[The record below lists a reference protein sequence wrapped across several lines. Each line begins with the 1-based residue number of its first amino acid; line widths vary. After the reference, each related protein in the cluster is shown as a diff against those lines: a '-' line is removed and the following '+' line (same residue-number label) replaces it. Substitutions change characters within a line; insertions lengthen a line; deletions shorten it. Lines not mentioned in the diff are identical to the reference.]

1 MTPLVVAPSSR
12 EPFSI
17 LARLHS
23 DPEMQ
28 RIFSEDRC
36 IADWVTIEVALADA
50 QAAVGV
56 IAREEAA
63 AVRAAA
69 AEVEINRAALW
80 AEAANVG
87 YPILGLVAA
96 IAARI
101 PDGVAERVHYG
112 ATTQDIMD
120 TALALA
126 LRDAL
131 GRLDELAVSV
141 GDGLA
146 GLVATHRDTV
156 MVGRTHAQQ
165 AVPTTLG
172 AKLAVFLAQVTR
184 HRERIA
190 QCLPRVA
197 VVSLHGAGGT
207 SAALG
212 PRVAEVRAAIAL
224 ELGLACED
232 VPWHVARDGIVEFGQ
247 VCAQLSATVA
257 RLAREVIDLS
267 RTEIAELSESGG
279 RHRGASSTMPQKR
292 NPIGSEA
299 VVGLAVTATALA
311 GTLPRAAEAGHERA
325 AGEWQVEWHVVPQ
338 VACLTAAALLQSAEI
353 LAGLDVHTSAIARNL
368 EADGGL
374 LMAEAYMMAL
384 APAFGRQRAHD
395 VVYDASRRVREEHLD
410 LDAAVRAVS
419 GTEAVMTDPPTPAG
433 YVGCASSVCDAA
445 LRAWQTHHSSPST

>member
-1 MTPLVVAPSSR
+1 VVAPSSC

-17 LARLHS
+17 LTRLHS
-23 DPEMQ
+23 DPEMG

-36 IADWVTIEVALADA
+36 IADWLTVEMALADA
-50 QAAVGV
+50 QAAVGDL
-56 IAREEAA
+56 APEEAA

-69 AEVEINRAALW
+69 EEARIDPAALW

-96 IAARI
+96 VAARI
-101 PDGVAERVHYG
+101 PAGIAERVHYG

-120 TALALA
+120 TAVALA

-131 GRLDELAVSV
+131 GRLDELALSL

-156 MVGRTHAQQ
+156 MAGRTHAQQ

-172 AKLAVFLAQVTR
+172 AKLAVFLAQLTR

-197 VVSLHGAGGT
+197 VLSLHGAGGT

-212 PRVAEVRAAIAL
+212 PRAAEVRAAMAL
-224 ELGLACED
+224 QLGLACED

-267 RTEIAELSESGG
+267 RTEIGECSEAGG
-279 RHRGASSTMPQKR
+279 HHRGASSTMPQKR

-299 VVGLAVTATALA
+299 VLGLAVTATALA
-311 GTLPRAAEAGHERA
+311 GALPRAAEAGHERA

-338 VACLTAAALLQSAEI
+338 VACLTAAGLRRSVEI
-353 LAGLDVHTSAIARNL
+353 IARLKVNTSAIAKNL
-368 EADGGL
+368 TADGGM

-384 APAFGRQRAHD
+384 APALGRQRAHD
-395 VVYDASRRVREEHLD
+395 VVYDACRRVREEDGLG
-410 LDAAVRAVS
+410 LDAAVRAAGGPDAAIGDLPVP
-419 GTEAVMTDPPTPAG
+419 GG
-433 YVGCASSVCDAA
+433 YVGCAGSVCDAA
-445 LRAWQTHHSSPST
+445 LRAWQTHHP